1 MLLSGWGYF
10 FFFFFF
16 WGGGGGVIKSDKILN
31 ILKSKD
37 YLLVA
42 GMSKY
47 NNFSL
52 L

>member
-1 MLLSGWGYF
+1 MF
-10 FFFFFF
+10 FFL
-16 WGGGGGVIKSDKILN
+16 GGGGGVIKLDKILN

-42 GMSKY
+42 SMSKY